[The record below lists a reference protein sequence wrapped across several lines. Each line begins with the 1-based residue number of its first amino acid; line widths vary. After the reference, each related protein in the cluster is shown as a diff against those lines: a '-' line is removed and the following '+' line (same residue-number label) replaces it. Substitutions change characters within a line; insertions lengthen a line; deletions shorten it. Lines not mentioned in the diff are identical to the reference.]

1 MKIGKVNWKQIFIL
15 ADEKSKVTWVIKQ
28 NHKLARNMQERLT
41 GTGTNTEGENL
52 YCALYI
58 HEDKIHLHFCFVFLS
73 AFYLYVLS
81 CTLRVV
87 HINSVH
93 VPHFCLIS
101 DRHCSYFAGSGVRGA
116 WYLHGGISGKRSAG
130 TFLSRTT
137 KKWQFKF
144 AAVRMESCVET
155 ISQSKEHD

>member
-1 MKIGKVNWKQIFIL
+1 MHYTYTRIKSICIFVL
-15 ADEKSKVTWVIKQ
+15 
-28 NHKLARNMQERLT
+28 
-41 GTGTNTEGENL
+41 
-52 YCALYI
+52 
-58 HEDKIHLHFCFVFLS
+58 FFLS

-87 HINSVH
+87 HINNSVH

-137 KKWQFKF
+137 KNDSSNLQL
-144 AAVRMESCVET
+144 
-155 ISQSKEHD
+155 